1 MRLSTITAA
10 LAACVSTA
18 HSFEV
23 PSYTHCP
30 PLGPVLPAP
39 SSLSQNK
46 AVQTA
51 VAGIKAYF
59 QNNTATLNDTAVSLG
74 AVSLH
79 EDTPLLDLHW
89 TPPSRSPESRN
100 KIDRDTVY
108 RVGSMSKAYTALAVL
123 TLADKIRMTDPVT
136 KYVPEL
142 RDLYKGQKDKS
153 AVTTVDWDEVTIE
166 ALMSHLA
173 DIGTQMGLTD
183 LGNQPVDW
191 TRKYGFPPLNSSEI
205 SGCGGWPGM
214 RACTRKDFFAKFGQ
228 RHPVYAPFTTPVYA
242 NMGFVILG
250 FVIESVTNQTYEQYL
265 EQAVLKPLNLTRT
278 GLKPPT
284 DDNVLESIW
293 WGSDLGIENPSGGMY
308 ASTADLLAFGSGILN
323 SRLLTPAQTRRWL
336 KPLTHTSSLGI
347 SVGAPWEIARAV
359 NVTLDNRTIDI
370 YTKSGNIGAY
380 VGVMV
385 LIPDY
390 DLVLSLVTC
399 GSQTGFDVVY
409 AGLSKVIKALL
420 PAVEQASKDEANSTF
435 AGRYQMKGSNTTI
448 TISVDDDGPGLK
460 VSDWFFDGVS
470 IAEIW
475 PVLSTIRAQ
484 PAYSAPITCA

>member
-1 MRLSTITAA
+1 
-10 LAACVSTA
+10 
-18 HSFEV
+18 
-23 PSYTHCP
+23 
-30 PLGPVLPAP
+30 
-39 SSLSQNK
+39 
-46 AVQTA
+46 
-51 VAGIKAYF
+51 
-59 QNNTATLNDTAVSLG
+59 
-74 AVSLH
+74 
-79 EDTPLLDLHW
+79 
-89 TPPSRSPESRN
+89 
-100 KIDRDTVY
+100 
-108 RVGSMSKAYTALAVL
+108 
-123 TLADKIRMTDPVT
+123 
-136 KYVPEL
+136 
-142 RDLYKGQKDKS
+142 
-153 AVTTVDWDEVTIE
+153 
-166 ALMSHLA
+166 
-173 DIGTQMGLTD
+173 
-183 LGNQPVDW
+183 
-191 TRKYGFPPLNSSEI
+191 
-205 SGCGGWPGM
+205 
-214 RACTRKDFFAKFGQ
+214 
-228 RHPVYAPFTTPVYA
+228 
-242 NMGFVILG
+242 MGFAILG

-293 WGSDLGIENPSGGMY
+293 WGSDLGIENPYVPLSFCIKWILTTHRSGGMY

-380 VGVMV
+380 VGVLV

-420 PAVEQASKDEANSTF
+420 PAVEQAGKDEANSTF
-435 AGRYQMKGSNTTI
+435 AGRYQVKGSNTTI

-470 IAEIW
+470 LAEIW
-475 PVLSTIRAQ
+475 PVLSTATGLPPANPLPPPGFGIRLYPTNLQAGHDQ
-484 PAYSAPITCA
+484 AWRAVFDSATAADPAGADALLFFPQGSCLSWISIDGTLYGLNAFDDFVFTFDETTGKAVSITSRALRETLVRI